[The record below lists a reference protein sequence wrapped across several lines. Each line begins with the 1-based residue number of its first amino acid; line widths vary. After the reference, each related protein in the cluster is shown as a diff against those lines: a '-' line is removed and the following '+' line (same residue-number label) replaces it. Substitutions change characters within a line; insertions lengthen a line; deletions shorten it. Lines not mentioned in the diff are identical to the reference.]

1 MNNSTAIFLI
11 NPAVRV
17 VKATYED
24 GAAPQVFKTLD
35 QGLKVDDLILVQTNT
50 RHKLTVCKIV
60 EVDVDFD
67 PDTTE
72 NITWVFG
79 KVDMGPITKL
89 IEAEEAAVKRI
100 KTKQLERKRAE
111 LARDLAADDEEIKK
125 LPLASIGD
133 VKEITALDQ

>member
-17 VKATYED
+17 VKATYTD
-24 GAAPQVFKTLD
+24 GEAPGVFKTLD
-35 QGLKVDDLILVQTNT
+35 QGLVKDDLILVQTNT

-72 NITWVFG
+72 TITWVFG
-79 KVDMGPITKL
+79 KVDMGPINSL
-89 IEAEEAAVKRI
+89 IAAEESAVKRI

-111 LARDLAADDEEIKK
+111 MARDMAADDDEIKK

-133 VKEITALDQ
+133 IKEISSL